1 MRTPNILGLNSARGN
16 RGVTKFMAKTAPK
29 QANVQVKIWL
39 NSFLSMDKSKLTVLN
54 RAASVKPTTRMVIA
68 PLAKTPAS
76 VPMKTVPYKKIRLA
90 VTMSKL
96 LIQSKRTIQP

>member
-1 MRTPNILGLNSARGN
+1 MRTPNILGLNPARGN

-39 NSFLSMDKSKLTVLN
+39 NSFLLIDKSKLTVLN
-54 RAASVKPTTRMVIA
+54 SMLKVKPIARMVIA
-68 PLAKTPAS
+68 PEAKTPAS
-76 VPMKTVPYKKIRLA
+76 VPINTVPYKKIRLA

>member
-1 MRTPNILGLNSARGN
+1 
-16 RGVTKFMAKTAPK
+16 MAKTAPK

-39 NSFLSMDKSKLTVLN
+39 NSFLLIDKSKLTVLK
-54 RAASVKPTTRMVIA
+54 RAASVKPMTRMVMA
-68 PLAKTPAS
+68 AEANMPAS